1 MMDLCL
7 DGIILICRV
16 INILLCKS
24 EVIKLKEEEIN
35 EMEIRR
41 ITQMSDPLYEKAL
54 HLYGISFPAHEQREP
69 LSQGQI
75 LQQDAYHFDVICDN

>member
-1 MMDLCL
+1 MDLCL

-35 EMEIRR
+35 EMEI
-41 ITQMSDPLYEKAL
+41 
-54 HLYGISFPAHEQREP
+54 
-69 LSQGQI
+69 
-75 LQQDAYHFDVICDN
+75 C